1 MAHRLDNTQITDTMM
16 HSFELLP
23 NNMLRYQVHLIRLQE
38 TLPSD
43 AIDLLFHLM

>member
-1 MAHRLDNTQITDTMM
+1 MAHRLDNTMM

-23 NNMLRYQVHLIRLQE
+23 NSMLRYQVHLIRLQE

-43 AIDLLFHLM
+43 AIDVLLHLM